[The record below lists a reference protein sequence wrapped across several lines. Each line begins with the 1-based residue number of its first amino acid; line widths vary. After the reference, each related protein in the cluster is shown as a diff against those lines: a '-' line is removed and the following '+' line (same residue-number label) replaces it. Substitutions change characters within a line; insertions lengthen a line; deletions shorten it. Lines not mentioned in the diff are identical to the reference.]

1 MTATRAAS
9 WPVGWAIH
17 EATSRRARGR
27 GLLGRRALSAREGL
41 WLPVRSI
48 HTIGMRFALDLVWLG
63 GDGRVVRVDEHVLP
77 GRLRTCLRA
86 RGGVVE
92 IAAGS
97 GAPLTLALRA
107 GPAAY
112 FSSGSRSSER
122 ERVAR

>member
-1 MTATRAAS
+1 MTGTRAAA
-9 WPVGWAIH
+9 WPDGWMIR

-48 HTIGMRFALDLVWLG
+48 HTIGMRFALDLVWLA
-63 GDGRVVRVDEHVLP
+63 GDGRVVRVDEQVGP

-92 IAAGS
+92 VAAGS
-97 GAPLTLALRA
+97 GAPLGLALQD
-107 GPAAY
+107 GY
-112 FSSGSRSSER
+112 FSSGSWSSER